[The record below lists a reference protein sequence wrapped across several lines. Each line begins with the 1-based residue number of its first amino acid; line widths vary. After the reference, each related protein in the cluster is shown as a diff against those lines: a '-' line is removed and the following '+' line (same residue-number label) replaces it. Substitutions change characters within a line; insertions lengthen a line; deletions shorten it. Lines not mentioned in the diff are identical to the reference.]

1 MTSPAGFVGRLDAQR
16 VAWLVVIAALVAFL
30 PSIAD
35 GFVFDDAQLIVR
47 NPFAH
52 HFHFVGRCFTTDLW
66 DVPERPVA
74 AGSSKFYRPLVCASY
89 IANFQLGGGAA
100 WTFHLVNV
108 LLHAAASALAAR
120 IALRWTGSPVAALVA
135 ALVFAVHPSRTENV
149 EWISG
154 RTDVLMALFLFAA
167 HELAVSAARRG
178 SAARAALSG
187 TAFVAALL
195 SKEFAVAWPLLLGVE
210 CVLARE
216 RPDDSPREYRWL
228 WFALGGSLVASAV
241 YLGLRAEFFPIRP
254 PEVDRMALPLGLHV
268 AYVFLSLG
276 YYAERIALPWPQTFH
291 FRPVAIIGGSPV
303 LFTPSIIFGVVVAV
317 VVAVWT
323 IRAKRRDPTL
333 AALLAMTVV
342 LFLPIINVSYT
353 GFPGT
358 TADRFLYLPLFPLAV
373 AVCRQTRDAL
383 TRYAEQ
389 SRLAPLVVGAGTLLP
404 TAIDWV
410 RSLDYASNETVWRH
424 ELEVNP
430 NNPMAL
436 GGLAEVLSSDEDP
449 RPAVALLDR
458 ASSPN
463 AAQFGLLASPTRVY
477 IALLELEARRVPD
490 GDEAT
495 LVALLGTVASVSEG
509 RMPRAAL
516 RLPDLDLAP
525 PVSDPNFV
533 VLAENANAHLL
544 VLGAVLASRLGNDGL
559 ARAMTKRLGD
569 DAPID
574 GAARYNLALALARGA
589 DYDGAQRELAI
600 GLSLDPGAEF
610 KAAADELGNRLA
622 RLQALA
628 AGPGSAPTTA
638 GVLVRARIFFDL
650 GAYLRAARLL
660 RPLYLADPTNVDVSH
675 AYTEALSW
683 ARLDDDVA
691 AVIAGSV
698 GASAAQGAIDERKK
712 ALSPHT
718 ASLPKA
724 PANPRY
730 WTIAP

>member
-1 MTSPAGFVGRLDAQR
+1 MTSLTGFVGRLDARR
-16 VAWLVVIAALVAFL
+16 VVWLVLIAALVAFL

-66 DVPERPVA
+66 DIPERPIA

-120 IALRWTGSPVAALVA
+120 IALRWTGSPIAALVA

-154 RTDVLMALFLFAA
+154 RTDVLMVLFLFAA
-167 HELAVSAARRG
+167 HELAVSSARRG
-178 SAARAALSG
+178 SVARAALSA

-216 RPDDSPREYRWL
+216 RRGNSPGESRRLWL
-228 WFALGGSLVASAV
+228 ALGGSLAASAV
-241 YLGLRAEFFPIRP
+241 YLGLRSAFFPIRP
-254 PEVDRMALPLGLHV
+254 PEVDQMALPLGLHV

-291 FRPVAIIGGSPV
+291 FRPVAIIGGAPV
-303 LFTPSIIFGVVVAV
+303 LFTPSIVVGVVVAV
-317 VVAVWT
+317 AVAVWSA
-323 IRAKRRDPTL
+323 RAKKRDPTL
-333 AALLAMTVV
+333 AALLATTVV

-383 TRYAEQ
+383 TRYAER

-404 TAIDWV
+404 TAVDWV

-430 NNPMAL
+430 HNPQAL
-436 GGLAEVLSSDEDP
+436 GGLAEVLATGNDP
-449 RPAVALLDR
+449 RPAVELLRR
-458 ASSPN
+458 ASSPD

-495 LVALLGTVASVSEG
+495 LGALLGAVASISEG
-509 RMPRAAL
+509 RMPSAVL
-516 RLPDLDLAP
+516 HLPDLELAP
-525 PVSDPNFV
+525 PASDPNFV

-569 DAPID
+569 EAPVD

-589 DYDGAQRELAI
+589 DYDGARRELAL
-600 GLSLDPGAEF
+600 GVSLDADAEF
-610 KAAADELGNRLA
+610 MGAADELGSRLA
-622 RLQALA
+622 RLRAFA

-638 GVLVRARIFFDL
+638 GVLVRAKVFFDL
-650 GAYLRAARLL
+650 GAYLRAARML
-660 RPLYLADPTNVDVSH
+660 RPLYLADPTNSDVYR
-675 AYTEALSW
+675 AYAEALTW
-683 ARLDDDVA
+683 ARLDDYAA
-691 AVIAGSV
+691 AVIVRSFGP
-698 GASAAQGAIDERKK
+698 AAAPAEIDARQR
-712 ALSPHT
+712 ALSLHT

>member
-1 MTSPAGFVGRLDAQR
+1 MISPAGFVGRLDARR
-16 VAWLVVIAALVAFL
+16 VVWLVLIAALIAFL
-30 PSIAD
+30 PSIAG

-66 DVPERPVA
+66 DIPERPVA

-89 IANFQLGGGAA
+89 IANFELGGGAA

-108 LLHAAASALAAR
+108 LLHAATAALAAR
-120 IALRWTGSPVAALVA
+120 IALRWTGSPIAALVA

-178 SAARAALSG
+178 SAGRAALSA

-216 RPDDSPREYRWL
+216 RRDDSPDESRRL
-228 WFALGGSLVASAV
+228 WFALGGSLAASAG
-241 YLGLRAEFFPIRP
+241 YLGLRAAFFPIRP
-254 PEVDRMALPLGLHV
+254 PEVDQMALPLGLHA
-268 AYVFLSLG
+268 AYAFLSLG

-291 FRPVAIIGGSPV
+291 FRPVAIIGGAPV
-303 LFTPSIIFGVVVAV
+303 LFRPSIIAGVAV
-317 VVAVWT
+317 AVAMAVWT
-323 IRAKRRDPTL
+323 ARAKKRDPTL

-373 AVCRQTRDAL
+373 AACRQMRGAL

-389 SRLAPLVVGAGTLLP
+389 SRLAPLLVGAGTLLP
-404 TAIDWV
+404 AAIDWV

-436 GGLAEVLSSDEDP
+436 GGLAEVLATGNDP
-449 RPAVALLDR
+449 RPAVELLER
-458 ASSPN
+458 ASSPD

-495 LVALLGTVASVSEG
+495 LTALLGAVASVAEG
-509 RMPRAAL
+509 RMPGTVL
-516 RLPDLDLAP
+516 RLPDLELAP
-525 PVSDPNFV
+525 PVTDPNFV
-533 VLAENANAHLL
+533 VLAENANAHVM
-544 VLGAVLASRLGNDGL
+544 VLGAVLASRLGNDAL
-559 ARAMTKRLGD
+559 ARSMVKRLGD

-574 GAARYNLALALARGA
+574 GPARYNLALALARGG
-589 DYDGAQRELAI
+589 DYDGARRELAA
-600 GLSLDPGAEF
+600 GLSLDSSAEF
-610 KAAADELGNRLA
+610 RAAADELGSRLG
-622 RLQALA
+622 RLEALV
-628 AGPGSAPTTA
+628 AGHGADSTAA
-638 GVLVRARIFFDL
+638 GVLVRARVFFDL
-650 GAYLRAARLL
+650 GAYLRAARVL
-660 RPLYLADPTNVDVSH
+660 RPLYLADPTNADVRQ
-675 AYTEALSW
+675 AYAEALTW
-683 ARLDDDVA
+683 ARLDDDA
-691 AVIAGSV
+691 ATVIVRSNGP
-698 GASAAQGAIDERKK
+698 AARREIDERQR

-718 ASLPKA
+718 AGLPSA